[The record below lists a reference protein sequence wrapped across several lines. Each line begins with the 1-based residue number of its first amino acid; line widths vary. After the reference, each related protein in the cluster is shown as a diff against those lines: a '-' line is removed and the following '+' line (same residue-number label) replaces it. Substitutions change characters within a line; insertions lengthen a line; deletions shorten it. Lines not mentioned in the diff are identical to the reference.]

1 MRLWNNWLLVAALVF
16 YLFIPSANGIMGYD
30 ISARV
35 NDSIL
40 GIHRSIQEMKFNAA
54 GIVDGFGSFSRY
66 SSIEGFSG
74 IRAHDISSSP
84 RPGRIGYADQFALR
98 MGEGPVQI
106 KAMLQSNGEYS
117 GNDSN
122 FNESQKMSISEYGT
136 IEVDEKWKAFMGS
149 RKRILYSGPGMRA
162 EEIYENNG
170 DYMKSSLESWEL
182 SRESLYQTAL
192 NRTLISANLT
202 AQGVNMNHY
211 SNKSTV
217 FMLDHRSVGRN
228 THIDIRRMNSPN
240 EAEKA
245 DCRIIED
252 YIGQQNINMSLNM
265 GDWIMKQDDDR
276 GWLDCCSSERYNIT
290 NN

>member
-1 MRLWNNWLLVAALVF
+1 MRLCNSWLLVAPLVF

-35 NDSIL
+35 NDSTL
-40 GIHRSIQEMKFNAA
+40 EIHRSIQEMKFNSA
-54 GIVDGFGSFSRY
+54 GLVDGFGNFSRY

-74 IRAHDISSSP
+74 IRAHEVSSSP
-84 RPGRIGYADQFALR
+84 RPGRIGYADQLALR

-106 KAMLQSNGEYS
+106 KAMLQSNVIHS
-117 GNDSN
+117 GDDANL
-122 FNESQKMSISEYGT
+122 NESQSQNMAISEYGI

-228 THIDIRRMNSPN
+228 THIDIRRINRPN
-240 EAEKA
+240 EAEEA
-245 DCRIIED
+245 ECRITED

-265 GDWIMKQDDDR
+265 GDWIMRLDDDR
-276 GWLDCCSSERYNIT
+276 GWLDCCSPER
-290 NN
+290 